1 MAQWLWWLGDWAR
14 VSPFL
19 KRAAVTTRGSFG
31 LLLLPQFCCFT
42 IWCERL
48 FYYLVHRQKRP
59 RGLLV
64 VSEGGCV
71 STQLR
76 ISLPCSPRAA
86 TSASGTAAY
95 FFSQCPL
102 PALCALGASM
112 RCISPRQPDL
122 SSTPTQSLRCSC
134 CSVSL
139 TVWSVLT
146 ESTTA
151 TK

>member
-1 MAQWLWWLGDWAR
+1 MVQWLWWLGDWAR

-48 FYYLVHRQKRP
+48 FYYLVHRRKRP

-95 FFSQCPL
+95 FF
-102 PALCALGASM
+102 
-112 RCISPRQPDL
+112 
-122 SSTPTQSLRCSC
+122 
-134 CSVSL
+134 L
-139 TVWSVLT
+139 TVPAPCLVCLGRFHEMYFTEATRFIQYPHSVAALLLLLGIAHCLV
-146 ESTTA
+146 STY
-151 TK
+151 

>member
-1 MAQWLWWLGDWAR
+1 M
-14 VSPFL
+14 SPFL
-19 KRAAVTTRGSFG
+19 KRAAVTTRGSCV

-42 IWCERL
+42 LHWRL
-48 FYYLVHRQKRP
+48 FYYLVHRRKHLGVFWWFPKGVAFLPSCVFPFPAHHVQ
-59 RGLLV
+59 LLRQAAQ
-64 VSEGGCV
+64 
-71 STQLR
+71 QL
-76 ISLPCSPRAA
+76 
-86 TSASGTAAY
+86 T